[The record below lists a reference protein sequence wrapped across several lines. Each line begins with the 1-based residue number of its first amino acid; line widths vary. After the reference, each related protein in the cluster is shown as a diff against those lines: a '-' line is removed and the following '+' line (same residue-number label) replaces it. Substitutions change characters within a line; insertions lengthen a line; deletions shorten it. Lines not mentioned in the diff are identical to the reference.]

1 MHCQKKAGYKA
12 SQEYDSMGGMLVREG
27 ERQGGR

>member
-1 MHCQKKAGYKA
+1 MQCQKKAGYKA
-12 SQEYDSMGGMLVREG
+12 RQEYDSMGGVLVREG